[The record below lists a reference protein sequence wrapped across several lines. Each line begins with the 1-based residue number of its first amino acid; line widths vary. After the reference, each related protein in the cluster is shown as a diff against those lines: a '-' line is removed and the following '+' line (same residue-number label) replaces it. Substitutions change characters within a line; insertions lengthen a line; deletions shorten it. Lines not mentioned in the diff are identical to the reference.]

1 MERNV
6 KQFLFSSVLI
16 FLVAQAF
23 AAANPQANNSSQ
35 PIILLGEMNDKSPD
49 AESYQPKAFPASKV
63 IQGQQAI
70 SAAYDQKQ
78 EEIAEE
84 EEYFDVM
91 DMYGEPFGYGG
102 YGNIYDEGPG
112 LMMPIAPVIPITQS
126 NTNFSDN
133 NDNSQPKII
142 SSYESQLPNGD
153 ILFKQ

>member
-1 MERNV
+1 M
-6 KQFLFSSVLI
+6 KQVLFFNVLI
-16 FLVAQAF
+16 FLVVQTF
-23 AAANPQANNSSQ
+23 AAGNPLANNNSQ
-35 PIILLGEMNDKSPD
+35 PIILLGEMNDKSPG
-49 AESYQPKAFPASKV
+49 AELYESKVFPAAKV
-63 IQGQQAI
+63 IKEQQAI
-70 SAAYDQKQ
+70 SAVYDQRQ
-78 EEIAEE
+78 REIEEE
-84 EEYFDVM
+84 EEYFDGM

>member
-6 KQFLFSSVLI
+6 KQFLFFNVLI
-16 FLVAQAF
+16 FLVVQTF
-23 AAANPQANNSSQ
+23 AATNPQASNSNQ
-35 PIILLGEMNDKSPD
+35 PIILLGEMNDKSPG
-49 AESYQPKAFPASKV
+49 AESYESKILATHKV
-63 IQGQQAI
+63 IQEQQAI

-84 EEYFDVM
+84 EEYFDGM

-112 LMMPIAPVIPITQS
+112 LMMPIAPIIPITQS
-126 NTNFSDN
+126 NSSFSDN
-133 NDNSQPKII
+133 DTNQQPKMI

>member
-23 AAANPQANNSSQ
+23 AAANPQASNSSQ

-49 AESYQPKAFPASKV
+49 AESYESKILATHKV
-63 IQGQQAI
+63 IQEQQAI
-70 SAAYDQKQ
+70 SDVYDQRQ
-78 EEIAEE
+78 AEIAEE
-84 EEYFDVM
+84 EEYFDGM
-91 DMYGEPFGYGG
+91 DMYGDPFGYDG
-102 YGNIYDEGPG
+102 YDNMYDEGPG